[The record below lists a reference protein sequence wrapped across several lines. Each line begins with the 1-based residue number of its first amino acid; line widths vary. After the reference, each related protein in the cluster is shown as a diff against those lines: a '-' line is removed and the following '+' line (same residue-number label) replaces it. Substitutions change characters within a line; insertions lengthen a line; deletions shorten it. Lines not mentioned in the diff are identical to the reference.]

1 MPGCVAEEPKGD
13 TLYRFVYSDQRNLVR
28 LLREA
33 LACSVRAVRRAFRS
47 RDRKWGGPIS
57 FGAARTP
64 SGRRPRVNRLR
75 LRASAART
83 ARSPCGES
91 LLELTF
97 QTLGR
102 DVMLGLNLHRDLDP
116 DPRGLEADDLHVV
129 GHVLPVRMV
138 IALAFFKRIFTRSL
152 PMNQAHGSIIEVTE
166 PVAPARTRRSGAP
179 TGRKTRRAARTD
191 AGECDSEARRRDP
204 LRSADLSTPG
214 GRSLASGYN
223 SCSGTI
229 ERKCLSTISSVS
241 RTGLCAR
248 SSV

>member
-1 MPGCVAEEPKGD
+1 MLRLVADEPKGD

-33 LACSVRAVRRAFRS
+33 FACSSASRS
-47 RDRKWGGPIS
+47 PGSSISRLQVGGPIS
-57 FGAARTP
+57 FGAASTP

-83 ARSPCGES
+83 ARPPCGES

-102 DVMLGLNLHRDLDP
+102 DVMFGLNLHRDLDP

-152 PMNQAHGSIIEVTE
+152 PMNQAHGPIIEVYGTCCASTNTTFWGAGGQKD
-166 PVAPARTRRSGAP
+166 PTSG
-179 TGRKTRRAARTD
+179 TH
-191 AGECDSEARRRDP
+191 RRR
-204 LRSADLSTPG
+204 
-214 GRSLASGYN
+214 
-223 SCSGTI
+223 
-229 ERKCLSTISSVS
+229 
-241 RTGLCAR
+241 
-248 SSV
+248 